1 MIKKLKDYTE
11 PATFKKTSKMLL
23 IEMCAS
29 PIAIL
34 NGISSKLGCKNT
46 YLQKKWERNEI
57 LERAMRKI
65 DNDLDVV
72 ELVKV

>member
-1 MIKKLKDYTE
+1 M
-11 PATFKKTSKMLL
+11 FL
-23 IEMCAS
+23 IEMFAS
-29 PIAIL
+29 PIGIL
-34 NGISSKLGCKNT
+34 NGIFSKLGFRNT

-57 LERAMRKI
+57 LERAMNKI